1 MPVCKDIVMKK
12 IKIIAILL
20 LAISGIVAAQ
30 PPDDDKGP
38 LRDWVNTKR
47 VGFFTTKLNLTT
59 SEAEKFWPVY
69 NLYAKE
75 IGDLKH
81 RRKKNSRDAFDR
93 LAVLEDSEIEKEINE
108 EFEFRQ
114 EELNITK
121 KYVAEFKTVLPM
133 KKVALLLK
141 AEEEFKIW
149 ILKEWK
155 NHGLGPPGR
164 GGMDDAPPGSPR

>member
-1 MPVCKDIVMKK
+1 MKK
-12 IKIIAILL
+12 IL
-20 LAISGIVAAQ
+20 LALMLAAGLAAVAQ
-30 PPDDDKGP
+30 PPEDKGP

-59 SEAEKFWPVY
+59 KEAEKFWPVY
-69 NLYAKE
+69 NDYNKE
-75 IGDLKH
+75 ISDLRDT
-81 RRKKNSRDAFDR
+81 RRKNARDAFDR
-93 LAVLEDSEIEKEINE
+93 LAVLEDAEIEKEINE
-108 EFEFRQ
+108 ELNFRQ

-121 KYVAEFKTVLPM
+121 KYLVEFKKVLPM